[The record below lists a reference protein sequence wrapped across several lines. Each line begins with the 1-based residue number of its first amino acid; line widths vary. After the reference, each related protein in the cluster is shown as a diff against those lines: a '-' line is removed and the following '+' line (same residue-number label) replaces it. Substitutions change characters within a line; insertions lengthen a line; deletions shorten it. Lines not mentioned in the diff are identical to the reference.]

1 MKIFS
6 KILLATVLSSLV
18 FSGCEEKIKPSVT
31 STKLIGNPP
40 SQESWNSRITFTQSG
55 KLVAIVTA
63 GHLTVYDDR
72 KQTHLDEKIKVDFFS
87 EEGKQTTVLTAES
100 GIVNDLTRD
109 LEAIGNV
116 VVVSDE
122 GTTLRTDQLSWT
134 NSTQKI
140 HTDAYV
146 EIDSPKEKIRGHGL
160 ESDQHL
166 KNYKILKVTGQSAKI
181 E

>member
-1 MKIFS
+1 MNIFFN
-6 KILLATVLSSLV
+6 ILLVTILCLLI

-55 KLVAIVTA
+55 KLVAVVTA
-63 GHLTVYDDR
+63 GHLSVYDDR
-72 KQTHLDEKIKVDFFS
+72 KQTYLDEKIRVDFYD
-87 EEGKQTTVLTAES
+87 ENAKRTTVLTAEQ

-116 VVVSDE
+116 IVISDD
-122 GTTLRTDQLSWT
+122 GTTLRTEQLSWT

-140 HTDAYV
+140 HTNAYV
-146 EIDSPKEKIRGHGL
+146 EIDSPKEKIRGLGL

-181 E
+181 D

>member
-1 MKIFS
+1 MKYFLR
-6 KILLATVLSSLV
+6 ILFISVLCSSI
-18 FSGCEEKIKPSVT
+18 FSGCEEKTKPSVT

-55 KLVAIVTA
+55 KLVAIVNA
-63 GHLTVYDDR
+63 GHLSVYDDR
-72 KQTHLDEKIKVDFFS
+72 KQTHLDEKIKVDFYD
-87 EEGKQTTVLTAES
+87 EAGKQTTVLTGEQ

-109 LEAIGNV
+109 LEASGNV
-116 VVVSDE
+116 VVISDE
-122 GTTLRTDQLSWT
+122 GTTLRTEQLSWT

-140 HTDAYV
+140 HTNAYV

>member
-1 MKIFS
+1 MKFFF
-6 KILLATVLSSLV
+6 KILLAIVLSPLI

-31 STKLIGNPP
+31 STKFIGNPP
-40 SQESWNSRITFTQSG
+40 SQESWNSRITFTQAG

-63 GHLTVYDDR
+63 GHLKVYDDT
-72 KQTHLDEKIKVDFFS
+72 KQTHLDEKIKVEFYNES
-87 EEGKQTTVLTAES
+87 GKQTTILTAEQ

-116 VVVSDE
+116 IVISED
-122 GTTLRTDQLSWT
+122 GTILRTEHLSWI

-160 ESDQHL
+160 RSDQHL
-166 KNYKILKVTGQSAKI
+166 KNYEILKVTGQSAKI